1 MEFLRAYRDSVQL
14 VVDGVWG
21 SDQIPSE
28 RKLHKQYYSQLRSL
42 GFRAHHV
49 SEIYR
54 RAREVV
60 ESAKN
65 NSGSKPVLR
74 RLTARVHP
82 LDYKLDL
89 STRTIRVAVLH
100 DRWVE
105 LKLRWY
111 SYLDKYLDGSWK
123 PGEVLVSYRCGRF
136 YVYITFHRD
145 VVPREPQTV
154 VGVDINFSNVT
165 YSIVDLGGNLISMG
179 VIPFRGLSR
188 ALHYRKLAEGL
199 QRRYPRSWRF
209 LRWAR
214 RVRARNIL
222 VDSAPYISRRLVE
235 VAREYNAVIVFENLE
250 KLREN
255 SNSGRKLSWERPMWC
270 YRRIQEYAEYKAFVG
285 GIKVIYANPAGTSR
299 RSPNGKKLEYVNYRL
314 VQLGGAITTRDVV
327 ASWNLALRGLKRMR
341 GSRVRWSPDSPAG
354 EGMRTRPNAGNP
366 EVENYS
372 QLTVGIYR

>member
-1 MEFLRAYRDSVQL
+1 
-14 VVDGVWG
+14 
-21 SDQIPSE
+21 
-28 RKLHKQYYSQLRSL
+28 
-42 GFRAHHV
+42 
-49 SEIYR
+49 
-54 RAREVV
+54 
-60 ESAKN
+60 
-65 NSGSKPVLR
+65 VLR

-89 STRTIRVAVLH
+89 STKTIRVAVLH

-111 SYLDKYLDGSWK
+111 SYLDRYLDGSWR
-123 PGEVLVSYRCGRF
+123 PGEVLVSYRYGRF

-154 VGVDINFSNVT
+154 VGVDINFNNIT
-165 YSIVDLGGNLISMG
+165 YTIVDLGGNLISMG

-214 RVRARNIL
+214 RVRARWLSRARNIL
-222 VDSAPYISRRLVE
+222 VDSAHYISRRLVE

-255 SNSGRKLSWERPMWC
+255 SNSGRRLSWERPMWC
-270 YRRIQEYAEYKAFVG
+270 YRRIQEYAEYKALVE
-285 GIKVIYANPAGTSR
+285 GIKVIYVNPAGTSR